1 MKLASQLGLTARG
14 SLQGCCWAEIMGQHS
29 IFVSGLATL
38 HFYIYSL
45 RGYSQLLTYRVTAN
59 CGLNGGTEVTLP
71 TGHSC
76 LMLLIALACLQA

>member
-14 SLQGCCWAEIMGQHS
+14 SLQGWCWAEIMGQHS
-29 IFVSGLATL
+29 IFVSGLAIL

-45 RGYSQLLTYRVTAN
+45 RGYSQLLTYRVPAN
-59 CGLNGGTEVTLP
+59 RGLNGGTAVTLP

-76 LMLLIALACLQA
+76 LTLLIALACLQA